1 MAQLFVNRLTVIDFA
16 YLHGKRGLLGESWL
30 LDLELEG
37 DLDEQGMVLDFALV
51 KQRIKGF
58 VDDTIDH
65 RLLVPTGDP
74 RCHLSTSGDESRVEF
89 GYGARSSILHQSPA
103 DAICPIA
110 VTEISPRTL
119 AQHLHAQ
126 LLPRLPENIHR
137 LGIRL
142 YPEAIPGAC
151 YQYSHGLKQHQG
163 NCRRIAHGHRSR
175 LEILRNGQ
183 PDSGLEQEWVR
194 RWRDRYI
201 ANREDLV
208 ERKTQ
213 NGEDYYCFG
222 YQTQVGPFRLELPA
236 TACYLIDGDST
247 VENLARHIANQLYQR
262 HPEDRFQVRAYE
274 GVDKGAVARA
284 GPAS

>member
-1 MAQLFVNRLTVIDFA
+1 MVQLFVNRLTVIDFS

-58 VDDTIDH
+58 VDGAIDH
-65 RLLVPTGDP
+65 RLLVPSRDP
-74 RCHLSTSGDESRVEF
+74 RCHVSLNGDGARVEF
-89 GYGARSSILHQSPA
+89 GYGARSRIWHQSPS
-103 DAICPIA
+103 DAICAIA
-110 VTEISPRTL
+110 EPEISPRTL
-119 AQHLHAQ
+119 AQYLHAQ
-126 LLPRLPENIHR
+126 LLPQLPENIHR
-137 LGIRL
+137 LGIHL

-163 NCRRIAHGHRSR
+163 NCQRIAHGHRSR
-175 LEILRNGQ
+175 LDIQRNGQ
-183 PDSGLEQEWVR
+183 SDSGLEQEWVR

-208 ERKTQ
+208 ERKAQ
-213 NGEDYYCFG
+213 DGEDYYCFAYHTLG
-222 YQTQVGPFRLELPA
+222 GPFRLEMPA
-236 TACYLIDGDST
+236 AACYLIDGDST
-247 VENLARHIANQLYQR
+247 VENLARYIANQLHLR
-262 HPEDRFQVRAYE
+262 HPDDRFQVRAYE

-284 GPAS
+284 EPAS